1 MTRTEASPEPM
12 VNKAVWTVPNVL
24 SFLRL
29 ASVPV
34 FLYLFI
40 SGSELAAF
48 ILYAVGAWSDFFDGW
63 LARRTNQVSELG
75 KVLDPLADR
84 VFISALLIALV
95 AHDDPALPL
104 WLAIVIV
111 GRDLLMLSMFPILE
125 RRKIE
130 RIQVNF
136 VGKTATAL
144 LLIGLSWLMATYVWE
159 WLSEGIGLAVVVV
172 GAVLYWVAAGLY
184 AREAWQ
190 RMKILA
196 EKKVEA

>member
-1 MTRTEASPEPM
+1 MARAETSAEPI
-12 VNKAVWTVPNVL
+12 VSKAVWTVPNVL

-29 ASVPV
+29 ASVPL

-40 SGSELAAF
+40 SGRELVAF

-75 KVLDPLADR
+75 KILDPLADR
-84 VFISALLIALV
+84 IFISALLIALV

-104 WLAIVIV
+104 WLAILIV

-144 LLIGLSWLMATYVWE
+144 LLMGLSWLMATYVWDVPE
-159 WLSEGIGLAVVVV
+159 AVGLALVVV
-172 GAVLYWVAAGLY
+172 GAILYWVAAGLY

-196 EKKVEA
+196 EKKVAP